1 LGEGWGD
8 DRGDRGECQENFQS
22 NLFWMSRANALDIQA
37 EYISVTFCLGGDR
50 L

>member
-22 NLFWMSRANALDIQA
+22 NLFWMPGVRALDIQFDC
-37 EYISVTFCLGGDR
+37 ISVTPCLDGDH